1 MNNIYLIKNSK
12 LEVSCDDGKLSNRL
26 KNWLNIFE
34 VIKVDKEKI
43 INSIS
48 IKNGKIRV
56 VLNNDE
62 LLNSYLETTDLYPI
76 VMNML
81 ANLIDDNDNILL
93 HSTVISKDD
102 YGILLLGTFGVGKT
116 YLSLIAEQNG
126 YIINSADFSWLK
138 IKGNELILVK
148 GSNYLKYDND
158 ERFLTKKYI
167 NSHIAIKSIVFL
179 VGMCDG
185 NNSVFEEILNN
196 NYIMRKMFPFANWHS
211 SIPLISD
218 NVNLPLDN
226 IIIKECL
233 FKFIDT
239 NKNFIS
245 FRGDSNK
252 LISIINDRI

>member
-1 MNNIYLIKNSK
+1 MKNIYLIKNSK
-12 LEVSCDDGKLSNRL
+12 LEVSCDDVKLSNRL

-34 VIKVDKEKI
+34 VIKADKKKI
-43 INSIS
+43 INSIN

-56 VLNNDE
+56 VVNNDE

-93 HSTVISKDD
+93 HSTVISKDG

-116 YLSLIAEQNG
+116 YLSLVAEQNG
-126 YIINSADFSWLK
+126 YIINSADFSWFK
-138 IKGNELILVK
+138 IKGNELILIK

-158 ERFLTKKYI
+158 ERFLSKKYI
-167 NSHIAIKSIVFL
+167 NSHIVIKCIVFL
-179 VGMCDG
+179 DGMCDG
-185 NNSVFEEILNN
+185 NNSVFEKMFNN
-196 NYIMRKMFPFANWHS
+196 NYIMRKTFPFANWHS

-218 NVNLPLDN
+218 NINLPLN
-226 IIIKECL
+226 NVNIKECL
-233 FKFIDT
+233 LKFID
-239 NKNFIS
+239 KKQNFIS

-252 LISIINDRI
+252 LISIINDKI

>member
-1 MNNIYLIKNSK
+1 MKNIYLIKNSK
-12 LEVSCDDGKLSNRL
+12 LEVSCDDVKLSNRL

-34 VIKVDKEKI
+34 VIKADKKKI
-43 INSIS
+43 INSIN

-56 VLNNDE
+56 VVNNDE

-93 HSTVISKDD
+93 HSTVISKDG

-116 YLSLIAEQNG
+116 YLSLVAEQNG
-126 YIINSADFSWLK
+126 YIINSADFSWFK
-138 IKGNELILVK
+138 IKGNELILIK

-158 ERFLTKKYI
+158 ERFLSKKYI
-167 NSHIAIKSIVFL
+167 NSHIVIKCIVFL
-179 VGMCDG
+179 DGMCDG
-185 NNSVFEEILNN
+185 NNSVFEKMFNN
-196 NYIMRKMFPFANWHS
+196 NYIMRKTFPFANWHS

-218 NVNLPLDN
+218 NINLPLN
-226 IIIKECL
+226 NVNIKECL
-233 FKFIDT
+233 LKFIDK
-239 NKNFIS
+239 NQNFIS

-252 LISIINDRI
+252 LISIINDKI